1 MKGSLFIIIGTPDS
15 ARRSTLSHTISE
27 NEEIPAPIFLLP
39 QELELRELP
48 GSKWKWK
55 ENEFELQIPP
65 DLNTEEFFLFFSN
78 KIDLSEQIEGLLSL
92 IEQNENLTLERI
104 ITFINSKYLMDLNDN
119 LQNWLDACAHFS
131 DAFCFSN
138 RLNENS
144 RFLSQI
150 TDRYKDMRYPLETFI
165 LGNKKLPPL
174 DSILAPIS
182 KRMTHIFDPHE
193 LLEPEDSPENDPFIS
208 KQPNGKR
215 TNIIPQPFKT

>member
-104 ITFINSKYLMDLNDN
+104 ITFVNSKYLMDLNDN

-182 KRMTHIFDPHE
+182 KRMTHVFDHYE
-193 LLEPEDSPENDPFIS
+193 LLEPEDSPENDLFLQR
-208 KQPNGKR
+208 QPNGIR
-215 TNIIPQPFKT
+215 TNAIPQPF